1 MEMTNIDS
9 SKTNQAMRKIE
20 SEVRE
25 GLRHG
30 HFQITLECTV
40 ANGKKRDLIVKAGKH
55 HRFLISEEEAKR
67 A

>member
-1 MEMTNIDS
+1 MGMTNMDS
-9 SKTNQAMRKIE
+9 SKTNQALKRIE
-20 SEVRE
+20 KEVRE

-55 HRFLISEEEAKR
+55 HRFLISEEEAEQ